1 MTELRKD
8 IQLYCNIDEE
18 GNIIEVLTGQSIVPT
33 KEFHE
38 FFMIDK
44 QQELN
49 LSKYKV
55 EDRKLVQIEGTTLIG
70 LGDQKLSVED
80 ELALLKKEL
89 AEMKAAQNP
98 TPTQPTAPEP
108 TGETE
113 EPTNESVQDPA
124 EPTQEPINE

>member
-1 MTELRKD
+1 MPELTKD
-8 IQLYCNIDEE
+8 IQLYCNVDEE
-18 GNIIEVLTGQSIVPT
+18 GNIIEVLTGPSIVPT

-70 LGDQKLSVED
+70 LGDQKLSVEE

-89 AEMKAAQNP
+89 AEMKAAQNQTP
-98 TPTQPTAPEP
+98 TPTTDTTTTEP
-108 TGETE
+108 PAGETTGQTE
-113 EPTNESVQDPA
+113 EPTTETA
-124 EPTQEPINE
+124 

>member
-1 MTELRKD
+1 MPELRKD

-89 AEMKAAQNP
+89 AEMKAAQNGTTTPP
-98 TPTQPTAPEP
+98 TPEP
-108 TGETE
+108 T
-113 EPTNESVQDPA
+113 EPTEPTETPA
-124 EPTQEPINE
+124 EEVNA

>member
-1 MTELRKD
+1 MPELRKD

-98 TPTQPTAPEP
+98 TPTQPTTPEP

-113 EPTNESVQDPA
+113 EPTNEPVQDPA
-124 EPTQEPINE
+124 VQTQESINE

>member
-1 MTELRKD
+1 MPELRKD

-98 TPTQPTAPEP
+98 TPTQPTTEP

-113 EPTNESVQDPA
+113 EPTNELT
-124 EPTQEPINE
+124 ELTETPIEEVNA

>member
-1 MTELRKD
+1 MPELTKD
-8 IQLYCNIDEE
+8 IQLYFNIDEE
-18 GNIIEVLTGQSIVPT
+18 GNIIEVLTGQNIVPT
-33 KEFHE
+33 KEFQE

-70 LGDQKLSVED
+70 LGDQKLSVEE

-89 AEMKAAQNP
+89 AEMKAAQNQ
-98 TPTQPTAPEP
+98 TPTTPTADTTTTEP
-108 TGETE
+108 TE
-113 EPTNESVQDPA
+113 EPATETA
-124 EPTQEPINE
+124 

>member
-1 MTELRKD
+1 MPELTKD

-18 GNIIEVLTGQSIVPT
+18 GNIIEVLTGQSTVPT

-70 LGDQKLSVED
+70 LGDQKLSVEE

-89 AEMKAAQNP
+89 AEMKAAQNQAP
-98 TPTQPTAPEP
+98 TPTEPETPTETNEP
-108 TGETE
+108 GDEPINSE
-113 EPTNESVQDPA
+113 EPTN
-124 EPTQEPINE
+124 